1 MRSLFKFGF
10 MTAFALATAAWAAEA
25 ASPGMQVV
33 YDAVLRNG
41 FSIRH
46 DHREKL
52 QGVTRLYVAAD
63 PNSGFVDVPTEEIV
77 SVDRQEIP
85 LPPPPPA
92 AQAPTRE
99 DVDRWVNSASDQ
111 HRVDPDLIRS
121 VIKAESGFNP
131 RAVSPKGAQGLMQLM
146 PSTASKL
153 GVKDAFAPGE
163 NIEGGTRYLRDLLV
177 LYNNDM
183 AKALAA
189 YNAGP
194 QRVAQYNGVPP
205 YRETHAYVARVIK
218 DFNRTKLAARAQPQQ
233 TKTVS
238 AGDPGAAKQNP
249 QAAASPAKTQ
259 KMQRTV
265 ETQPRAKPEKPAA
278 PVAN

>member
-1 MRSLFKFGF
+1 
-10 MTAFALATAAWAAEA
+10 MTSFLKRGLLLVAVATAAWAAEA

-41 FSIRH
+41 FTIRY
-46 DHREKL
+46 DHQGKL
-52 QGVTRLYVAAD
+52 QGITRLYLSRD
-63 PNSGFVDVPTEEIV
+63 PSTGFVDVPTEEIV
-77 SVDRQEIP
+77 SVERQEIP
-85 LPPPPPA
+85 LRQPPPA
-92 AQAPTRE
+92 AQAATPE
-99 DVDRWVNSASDQ
+99 NVDRWVSSASNQ
-111 HRVDPDLIRS
+111 HQVDADLVRS
-121 VIKAESGFNP
+121 VIRAESGFNP

-146 PSTASKL
+146 PQTANQL

-177 LYNNDM
+177 LYHNDM

-218 DFNRTKLAARAQPQQ
+218 DFNRTKLAARA
-233 TKTVS
+233 S
-238 AGDPGAAKQNP
+238 AKQNTK
-249 QAAASPAKTQ
+249 AAASPASTQ
-259 KMQRTV
+259 KKQ
-265 ETQPRAKPEKPAA
+265 PAA
-278 PVAN
+278 KTKPQAKSEKSTAAVAN

>member
-1 MRSLFKFGF
+1 MLRLYREMMKFLKHGLL
-10 MTAFALATAAWAAEA
+10 LAVVATVAWAADT

-46 DHREKL
+46 DHQEKL
-52 QGVTRLYVAAD
+52 PGVTRLYLSRD
-63 PNSGFVDVPTEEIV
+63 PSTGFVDVPTTEIV
-77 SVDRQEIP
+77 SIQRVEIP
-85 LPPPPPA
+85 LPPA
-92 AQAPTRE
+92 ARAATPE
-99 DVDRWVNSASDQ
+99 DVDRWVNSASNQ
-111 HRVDPDLIRS
+111 HQVDADLIRS

-146 PSTASKL
+146 PQTASQL

-177 LYNNDM
+177 LYHNDM

-194 QRVAQYNGVPP
+194 QRVEQYHGVPP

-218 DFNRTKLAARAQPQQ
+218 DFNRSKRAAR
-233 TKTVS
+233 
-238 AGDPGAAKQNP
+238 AAKQNGK
-249 QAAASPAKTQ
+249 AAVSPAKTQ
-259 KMQRTV
+259 KTGRAA
-265 ETQPRAKPEKPAA
+265 ETKPQAKSQKPAVG
-278 PVAN
+278 VAN

>member
-1 MRSLFKFGF
+1 
-10 MTAFALATAAWAAEA
+10 MTNFIKHGLLLAALATSAWAADA

-46 DHREKL
+46 DHQEKL
-52 QGVTRLYVAAD
+52 PGVTRLYLSRDASA
-63 PNSGFVDVPTEEIV
+63 GFVDVPTGEIV
-77 SVDRQEIP
+77 SIERVETP
-85 LPPPPPA
+85 LPPPARTSTP
-92 AQAPTRE
+92 E
-99 DVDRWVNSASDQ
+99 EVDRWVNSASDQ
-111 HRVDPDLIRS
+111 HQVDPDLIRS

-146 PSTASKL
+146 PQTADQL

-163 NIEGGTRYLRDLLV
+163 NVDGGTRYLRDLLV
-177 LYNNDM
+177 LYHNDM

-194 QRVAQYNGVPP
+194 QRVEQYHGVPP

-218 DFNRTKLAARAQPQQ
+218 DFNRSKLAARASG
-233 TKTVS
+233 KRN
-238 AGDPGAAKQNP
+238 GKAAV
-249 QAAASPAKTQ
+249 SPAKTQ
-259 KMQRTV
+259 KTR
-265 ETQPRAKPEKPAA
+265 RAAGTKPHAKSQKPAVA
-278 PVAN
+278 VAN

>member
-1 MRSLFKFGF
+1 
-10 MTAFALATAAWAAEA
+10 
-25 ASPGMQVV
+25 MQVV

-46 DHREKL
+46 DHQEKL
-52 QGVTRLYVAAD
+52 QGVTRLYLSAD
-63 PNSGFVDVPTEEIV
+63 PSHGFVDVPTEEIV
-77 SVDRQEIP
+77 SLDRQEIP
-85 LPPPPPA
+85 LPPPPPTA
-92 AQAPTRE
+92 ATSTRE
-99 DVDRWVNSASDQ
+99 EVDSFVNSASDQ

-121 VIKAESGFNP
+121 VIKAESGFNS

-146 PSTASKL
+146 PSTASQL
-153 GVKDAFAPGE
+153 GVKDAFAPAE
-163 NIEGGTRYLRDLLV
+163 NIQGGTRYLRDLLV

-194 QRVAQYNGVPP
+194 HRVAQYNGVPP

-218 DFNRTKLAARAQPQQ
+218 DFNRTKLAARSSSQPA
-233 TKTVS
+233 KS
-238 AGDPGAAKQNP
+238 APAAGSGAA
-249 QAAASPAKTQ
+249 
-259 KMQRTV
+259 
-265 ETQPRAKPEKPAA
+265 AKPNTKSNTASSTAPKKATADSQSQAKPQKPTA

>member
-1 MRSLFKFGF
+1 MLHFLKHGLLL
-10 MTAFALATAAWAAEA
+10 AVLATSAWAAEA

-46 DHREKL
+46 HHLEKL
-52 QGVTRLYVAAD
+52 PGVTRLYLSAD
-63 PNSGFVDVPTEEIV
+63 PSSGFVDVPTEEIV

-85 LPPPPPA
+85 LPPAPQA
-92 AQAPTRE
+92 ATRE
-99 DVDRWVNSASDQ
+99 DVDRLVNSASDQ
-111 HRVDPDLIRS
+111 HQVDADLIRS
-121 VIKAESGFNP
+121 VIKAESGYNS

-218 DFNRTKLAARAQPQQ
+218 DFNRTKLAARA
-233 TKTVS
+233 T
-238 AGDPGAAKQNP
+238 AKQT
-249 QAAASPAKTQ
+249 AVSPAKTQ
-259 KMQRTV
+259 KRQRAV
-265 ETQPRAKPEKPAA
+265 ETSPRAKPEKPTT

>member
-1 MRSLFKFGF
+1 
-10 MTAFALATAAWAAEA
+10 MTALALATTAWAADSA
-25 ASPGMQVV
+25 APRVQVV

-41 FSIRH
+41 FTIRH
-46 DHREKL
+46 DHQEKL
-52 QGVTRLYVAAD
+52 QGATRLYLSAD
-63 PNSGFVDVPTEEIV
+63 PSSGFVDVPTEEIV

-85 LPPPPPA
+85 LPPPATPVA
-92 AQAPTRE
+92 TRE
-99 DVDRWVNSASDQ
+99 EVERWVNSASDQ

-121 VIKAESGFNP
+121 VIKAESGFDP

-146 PSTASKL
+146 PGTASQL

-163 NIEGGTRYLRDLLV
+163 NIDGGTRYLRDLLV

-218 DFNRTKLAARAQPQQ
+218 DFNRTKLAARA
-233 TKTVS
+233 
-238 AGDPGAAKQNP
+238 AAKPKP
-249 QAAASPAKTQ
+249 QAAASPAKVQ
-259 KMQRTV
+259 EMAH
-265 ETQPRAKPEKPAA
+265 ESAPERF
-278 PVAN
+278 

>member
-1 MRSLFKFGF
+1 MDRFVKCVLLL
-10 MTAFALATAAWAAEA
+10 AILATTAWAAEI

-46 DHREKL
+46 DHQQKL
-52 QGVTRLYVAAD
+52 QGVTRLYLSAD
-63 PNSGFVDVPTEEIV
+63 PSSGFVDVPTEEIV

-85 LPPPPPA
+85 LPPPA
-92 AQAPTRE
+92 AAASRE
-99 DVDRWVNSASDQ
+99 EVDHWVNSASDQ

-121 VIKAESGFNP
+121 VIKAESGYNS

-146 PSTASKL
+146 PSTASQL

-218 DFNRTKLAARAQPQQ
+218 DFNRTKLAARATTKPN
-233 TKTVS
+233 TKTAVS
-238 AGDPGAAKQNP
+238 PATTPKKQSAVETKP
-249 QAAASPAKTQ
+249 QAP
-259 KMQRTV
+259 
-265 ETQPRAKPEKPAA
+265 PRKPAA
-278 PVAN
+278 TIAN

>member
-1 MRSLFKFGF
+1 
-10 MTAFALATAAWAAEA
+10 
-25 ASPGMQVV
+25 
-33 YDAVLRNG
+33 
-41 FSIRH
+41 
-46 DHREKL
+46 
-52 QGVTRLYVAAD
+52 
-63 PNSGFVDVPTEEIV
+63 VDVPTEEIV
-77 SVDRQEIP
+77 SVERQQIP

-92 AQAPTRE
+92 AQAATPE
-99 DVDRWVNSASDQ
+99 DVDRWVSSASGQ

-146 PSTASKL
+146 PQTANQL

-177 LYNNDM
+177 LYHNDM

-218 DFNRTKLAARAQPQQ
+218 DFNRTKLAARA
-233 TKTVS
+233 
-238 AGDPGAAKQNP
+238 AAKQNTRATAS
-249 QAAASPAKTQ
+249 AAKKTQ
-259 KMQRTV
+259 RSA
-265 ETQPRAKPEKPAA
+265 ETKPQSKSQKPAA

>member
-1 MRSLFKFGF
+1 MRSFFKLGLT
-10 MTAFALATAAWAAEA
+10 MTLALASAAWAADSA
-25 ASPGMQVV
+25 APRMQVV

-41 FSIRH
+41 FAIRH
-46 DHREKL
+46 DHQEKL
-52 QGVTRLYVAAD
+52 QGITRLYLSTD

-77 SVDRQEIP
+77 TVDRQEIP
-85 LPPPPPA
+85 LHPPA
-92 AQAPTRE
+92 PSAQAATRK
-99 DVDRWVNSASDQ
+99 DVERLVNSASDQ
-111 HRVDPDLIRS
+111 HQVDPDLVRS

-146 PSTASKL
+146 PGTASQL
-153 GVKDAFAPGE
+153 GVKDAFSPGE
-163 NIEGGTRYLRDLLV
+163 NVEGGTRYLRDLLV

-218 DFNRTKLAARAQPQQ
+218 DFNRTKLAAR
-233 TKTVS
+233 V
-238 AGDPGAAKQNP
+238 AAKPNSK
-249 QAAASPAKTQ
+249 AAAVTTPKRQRAAETKPQSKSQ
-259 KMQRTV
+259 KPTV
-265 ETQPRAKPEKPAA
+265 

>member
-1 MRSLFKFGF
+1 
-10 MTAFALATAAWAAEA
+10 MTAFTLATAAWAAEA

-33 YDAVLRNG
+33 YDAMLRNG

-46 DHREKL
+46 DHQEKL

-85 LPPPPPA
+85 LPPPLPT
-92 AQAPTRE
+92 AQAATRE
-99 DVDRWVNSASDQ
+99 DVDRFVNSASDQ

-233 TKTVS
+233 TKTGS
-238 AGDPGAAKQNP
+238 AGRPGAAKQNP

-259 KMQRTV
+259 KMQRAV

>member
-1 MRSLFKFGF
+1 MMNFLKLGLL
-10 MTAFALATAAWAAEA
+10 LATLTTAAWAADA

-46 DHREKL
+46 DHQEKL
-52 QGVTRLYVAAD
+52 PGITRLHLSRD
-63 PNSGFVDVPTEEIV
+63 PSTGFVDVPTEEIV
-77 SVDRQEIP
+77 SIERQEIP
-85 LPPPPPA
+85 LPPPPS
-92 AQAPTRE
+92 AQAATPEEVERL
-99 DVDRWVNSASDQ
+99 VSSASSQ
-111 HRVDPDLIRS
+111 HQVDADLIRS

-146 PSTASKL
+146 PQTASEL

-177 LYNNDM
+177 LYHNDM

-194 QRVAQYNGVPP
+194 QRVAQYHGVPP

-218 DFNRTKLAARAQPQQ
+218 DFNRTKLAARA
-233 TKTVS
+233 
-238 AGDPGAAKQNP
+238 AAKQNGKAKAGTQKPQGAAEIKP
-249 QAAASPAKTQ
+249 QAKSP
-259 KMQRTV
+259 
-265 ETQPRAKPEKPAA
+265 KPASL
-278 PVAN
+278 AN

>member
-1 MRSLFKFGF
+1 MSNFLKCGLLLV
-10 MTAFALATAAWAAEA
+10 ALAAAAWAAEV

-46 DHREKL
+46 DHQEKL

-77 SVDRQEIP
+77 SVDRQEVP
-85 LPPPPPA
+85 LPPPPA
-92 AQAPTRE
+92 AQAATRE

-111 HRVDPDLIRS
+111 HSVDPDLIRS

-146 PSTASKL
+146 PTTAGQL

-218 DFNRTKLAARAQPQQ
+218 DFNRTKLVARA
-233 TKTVS
+233 
-238 AGDPGAAKQNP
+238 AAKQNT
-249 QAAASPAKTQ
+249 QVAAPPAKTQ
-259 KMQRTV
+259 KRQRTV
-265 ETQPRAKPEKPAA
+265 ETQPRAKPEKPTA

>member
-1 MRSLFKFGF
+1 MSNFLKRGMLLVIF
-10 MTAFALATAAWAAEA
+10 ATAAWAADA
-25 ASPGMQVV
+25 PSPGMQIV

-46 DHREKL
+46 DHQEKL
-52 QGVTRLYVAAD
+52 QGVTRLYLSAD
-63 PNSGFVDVPTEEIV
+63 PSNGFVDVPTEEIV
-77 SVDRQEIP
+77 SLDRQEIP
-85 LPPPPPA
+85 LPPPPAPA
-92 AQAPTRE
+92 ATATRE
-99 DVDRWVNSASDQ
+99 EVDGFVNSASDQ

-121 VIKAESGFNP
+121 VIKAESGFNS

-146 PSTASKL
+146 PSTASQL
-153 GVKDAFAPGE
+153 GVKDAFAPAE
-163 NIEGGTRYLRDLLV
+163 NIQGGTRYLRDLLV

-194 QRVAQYNGVPP
+194 HRVAQYNGVPP

-218 DFNRTKLAARAQPQQ
+218 DFNRTKLAARANAKPT
-233 TKTVS
+233 TK
-238 AGDPGAAKQNP
+238 
-249 QAAASPAKTQ
+249 AAASPATTQ
-259 KMQRTV
+259 KKAADSKP
-265 ETQPRAKPEKPAA
+265 QPASQKATT